1 MQHIVETTRITKR
14 FGGLVAVDDVSVQ
27 VPSGCAFGYLGP
39 NGAGKTTLIR
49 MLLGLEKPSAGTVRL
64 LGQPVPAR
72 PASVLAQVGGMVEE
86 PGFHGHLTGR
96 QNLLTSAACREAAA
110 KTRIDSALRRL
121 GLTERADDRVA
132 TYSRGLR
139 QRLGIARCLLGD
151 PQVLILDEPTNGLDL
166 RGVDDLRLLI
176 RGLVACGR
184 TVFLSSH
191 VFTEVEKL
199 CDAIAIVDRGR
210 IVAQGSV
217 AELAAGLPHT
227 IRLGCADH
235 SRALGLLSTHRAIQ
249 SAVGTADGIQIAL
262 HPGTD
267 PARAA
272 ADVNRRLLEAGI
284 DVAGLEIRRVSLQER
299 FLPMTPRQ
307 GIAA

>member
-14 FGGLVAVDDVSVQ
+14 FGGLVAVDDVSVR

-49 MLLGLEKPSAGTVRL
+49 MLLGLTKPSAGTIRL
-64 LGQPVPAR
+64 LGQPMPAR

-110 KTRIDSALRRL
+110 QNRIDSALRRL

-151 PQVLILDEPTNGLDL
+151 PRLLILDEPTNGLDL
-166 RGVDDLRLLI
+166 HGVDELRVLI
-176 RGLVACGR
+176 RSLVAGGR

-191 VFTEVEKL
+191 VLAEVEKL

-210 IVAQGSV
+210 IVAQGPV

-227 IRLGCADH
+227 IRLRCADH
-235 SRALGLLSTHRAIQ
+235 TRALGVLSTHTAIQ
-249 SAVGTADGIQIAL
+249 SAVGTSDGIQIAL
-262 HPGTD
+262 HPETD
-267 PARAA
+267 PAGAA

-284 DVAGLEIRRVSLQER
+284 DVAGLEVRRISLQER
-299 FLPMTPRQ
+299 FLPTATWH